1 MNNTEFL
8 LLLQYAL
15 LGSKAFRL
23 VHSFLSSGGTVDE
36 IRRMPPEEF
45 RGRFQDS
52 LERILAEGCQVANP
66 EEEIELAKKQSIRI
80 VTYEDEDYPL
90 GLKEITDPPLAF
102 YLKGELSGPEELRLA
117 MVGTRRPTY
126 YGTETAFRF
135 AKGLASA
142 GLVIVSGLARG
153 IDSYSHRGAL
163 EEKGKTYGVLGS
175 GLLVPYPAEN
185 RNLMEKIVKEGGAL
199 VSELP
204 LAAQP
209 RAYHF
214 PLRNRIISG
223 LSRAVCVVEASETSG
238 SLITAGLALEEGKE
252 VYAIPGMIHSLTSQ
266 GTLKLIQ
273 EGAKLVRKPQ
283 DILEDYLPRLEMAL
297 TEAQQ
302 LFLETLHP
310 K

>member
-15 LGSKAFRL
+15 LGSKPLRL
-23 VHSFLSSGGTVDE
+23 IHSFLSSGGSVDE

-45 RGRFQDS
+45 QSRFQDS
-52 LERILAEGCQVANP
+52 LERILTEGCKVANP
-66 EEEIELAKKQSIRI
+66 EEEIQLAEEHSIRI
-80 VTYEDEDYPL
+80 VTYEDEDYPKA
-90 GLKEITDPPLAF
+90 LKEITDPPLAF
-102 YLKGELSGPEELRLA
+102 YLRGNLLDPDELRLA

-126 YGTETAFRF
+126 YGTETAFQF
-135 AKGLASA
+135 AKQLASV

-153 IDSYSHRGAL
+153 IDSYAHRGAL
-163 EEKGKTYGVLGS
+163 EENGKTYGILGS
-175 GLLVPYPAEN
+175 GLLVPYPFEN
-185 RNLMEKIVKEGGAL
+185 RNLMEKIVKKGGAL
-199 VSELP
+199 LSELP
-204 LAAQP
+204 LEAQP
-209 RAYHF
+209 LAFHF

-238 SLITAGLALEEGKE
+238 SLITARLALEEGRE
-252 VYAIPGMIHSLTSQ
+252 VYAIPGMVHSLTSQ

-283 DILEDYLPRLEMAL
+283 DILEDYLPWLGIAL
-297 TEAQQ
+297 AEAQQ
-302 LFLETLHP
+302 SFPDCTSP